1 MILLEILSIE
11 NIVLI
16 LLFGILRIMCLLGIG
31 YWDYW
36 ENQVL
41 IILRVLGLLR
51 ILRVLGVL
59 RILRVLGVLRILRLL
74 GNWVLRLL
82 GILIMEK

>member
-1 MILLEILSIE
+1 MILLEILSVE
-11 NIVLI
+11 NISLI

-59 RILRVLGVLRILRLL
+59 RILGVLRLL

-82 GILIMEK
+82 GILITEK

>member
-1 MILLEILSIE
+1 MHIEIIGWIE
-11 NIVLI
+11 
-16 LLFGILRIMCLLGIG
+16 
-31 YWDYW
+31 YW
-36 ENQVL
+36 EH
-41 IILRVLGLLR
+41 REYYDLGLLG

-74 GNWVLRLL
+74 GNWVFRLL

>member
-1 MILLEILSIE
+1 MILLEILSVE
-11 NIVLI
+11 NISLI

-59 RILRVLGVLRILRLL
+59 RILRVLGVCIENIKITGKLSID
-74 GNWVLRLL
+74 